1 MFPAGF
7 SPSFGQVSSCGAAR
21 AGSAYG
27 LGPYAHDMPRE
38 IGGWLSGPPIGPG
51 DPPGVRL
58 GLPETGPGS
67 VATTG
72 ARVGAFLVDAVV
84 ANLAAGIPYLFG
96 VRYSLADRNYAV
108 IGAFLVLEFLLDA
121 IYGQTVGKRLF
132 NIRVIRV
139 DGQGLGSP
147 KWLLLRTVLLGFL
160 VPAVVWDRDRRG
172 LHDKAAGVVV
182 VRDPNLAG
190 RPGGQPTA
198 KPPVKRPAAAVASQE
213 ASAPGPARQP
223 KKPPSG
229 PPKRKKR
236 R

>member
-1 MFPAGF
+1 
-7 SPSFGQVSSCGAAR
+7 
-21 AGSAYG
+21 
-27 LGPYAHDMPRE
+27 MPRE

-72 ARVGAFLVDAVV
+72 ARVGAFVVDAIV

-108 IGAFLVLEFLLDA
+108 IGAFLVLEFVLDC
-121 IYGQTVGKRLF
+121 IYGQTIGKRLF
-132 NIRVIRV
+132 NIRVIRI
-139 DGQGLGSP
+139 DGQGLGAP

-182 VRDPNLAG
+182 VRDPNLAPEG
-190 RPGGQPTA
+190 KRKAAPSTST
-198 KPPVKRPAAAVASQE
+198 RPAT
-213 ASAPGPARQP
+213 ASAAAGPGPARQEKRTP
-223 KKPPSG
+223 AG
-229 PPKRKKR
+229 PPKRKKKR
-236 R
+236 